1 MKLSKEDAEKM
12 ASSQKTLA
20 PDVAADFIITKAVQ
34 QGRYRLVVG
43 KDASVLDKLSRLN
56 PKFATNM
63 IAKAMKSLLQLL

>member
-12 ASSQKTLA
+12 AASQQTLS
-20 PDVAADFIITKAVQ
+20 PEKAADLIITKAVQ

-43 KDASVLDKLSRLN
+43 QDASTLDKLSRIN

-63 IAKAMKSLLQLL
+63 IAKAMKTLLK